1 MTKLYG
7 KTAIV
12 TGTSRPGGIGAA
24 ICRTL
29 AQEGA
34 NLFYTHLYDY
44 DKTENSGDAD
54 ENWPDLF
61 AEELRSYG
69 IKAAHMELDLTDP
82 ASPGRLLE
90 ATRSA
95 VGLPTILVNNATYS
109 VSADFHQLN
118 ASLIDA
124 HCAVNIRG
132 TFMLSVEFARMLEV
146 EQTAAAAT
154 TIDNTGAGSTHAVSA
169 GIAGLT
175 SDQIVRGGRIIN
187 LTSGQGKGPMPG
199 NLAYAATKG
208 ALSTFTESLSVEL
221 APLHITVNAVDP
233 GPTDTGWMSEEVK
246 KDLLPRFPMGRVGL
260 PEDVSRL
267 IAFLASDDSQ
277 WITGQIIHSRGG
289 F

>member
-12 TGTSRPGGIGAA
+12 TGTSRPGGIGTAV
-24 ICRTL
+24 CRTL

-34 NLFYTHLYDY
+34 NVFYTHLYDY
-44 DKTENSGDAD
+44 DKIENPGDAD
-54 ENWPDLF
+54 KNWPDLF

-69 IKAAHMELDLTDP
+69 VKAAHMEVDLTDP
-82 ASPGRLLE
+82 NSPAQLLD
-90 ATRSA
+90 ACRSA
-95 VGLPTILVNNATYS
+95 LGLPTILVNNATYS
-109 VSADFHQLN
+109 VAADFRQLN

-124 HCAVNIRG
+124 HCAMNIRG
-132 TFMLSVEFARMLEV
+132 TFMLSAEFARMLEV
-146 EQTAAAAT
+146 EL
-154 TIDNTGAGSTHAVSA
+154 AVHQV
-169 GIAGLT
+169 LC
-175 SDQIVRGGRIIN
+175 GGRIIN

-208 ALSTFTESLSVEL
+208 AVSTFTECLSAEL
-221 APLHITVNAVDP
+221 APFHITVNAVDP

-246 KDLLPRFPMGRVGL
+246 KALLPGFPMGRIGL